1 MNTANKEKSHIN
13 VLQEGIENLFL
24 LLIDLTR
31 HRTYSS
37 SFTATCYIYAFNTAR
52 NLKVA
57 KSLASI
63 RTVFLLFHEKKLYA
77 DTKKNVISQSSIII
91 NYFILLAAS
100 TIEKMNSM
108 AKHRRL
114 EYLTL
119 TQTGAC
125 FHKICWQYQRGEKMK
140 GY

>member
-100 TIEKMNSM
+100 TIEKMNSI

-114 EYLTL
+114 RVSNANSNRSMFSQNLLT
-119 TQTGAC
+119 
-125 FHKICWQYQRGEKMK
+125 ISRG
-140 GY
+140 GGGGG